1 MQTTRHSEYAES
13 VLGCG
18 HSSAAERLQT
28 GVGSLVL
35 PNQLLFTEGILWA
48 AITDQRQWLITHF
61 FTSFLPKSC
70 THTMSRYAR
79 PSHYLIKFY
88 PTSTFIQGLAHNGN
102 LSLTKKNLFLFLQPN
117 STVRKR
123 AADSRVP
130 MLGKRGADHET
141 GTLLTP
147 DSQCLYKL
155 EKSLAFKNWKKVKS
169 HASYI

>member
-1 MQTTRHSEYAES
+1 MRGLDWTQGFVHTRQALHQLNYTQLQQPRAHNSFCNTLKNKTWQGLFTLRGKMQTTRHSEYAES

-102 LSLTKKNLFLFLQPN
+102 LSLTKKTCFSSSNLTAL
-117 STVRKR
+117 
-123 AADSRVP
+123 
-130 MLGKRGADHET
+130 
-141 GTLLTP
+141 
-147 DSQCLYKL
+147 
-155 EKSLAFKNWKKVKS
+155 
-169 HASYI
+169 